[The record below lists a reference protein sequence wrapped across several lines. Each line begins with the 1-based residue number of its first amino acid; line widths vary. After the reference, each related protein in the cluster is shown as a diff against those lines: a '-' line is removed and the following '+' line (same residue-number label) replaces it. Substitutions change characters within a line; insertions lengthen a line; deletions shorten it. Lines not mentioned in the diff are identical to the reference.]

1 MKGIENQSYLASPV
15 PASSRVNP
23 LPQVQLHLEDLA
35 NPVGAGSPAKRPV
48 QAIEVLNCWPCTLM
62 HIPMAYKPS
71 PAQPPSALLRQVRP
85 LRLLL
90 NQAERLEHLQRLLE
104 SQLQPA
110 AREHCHVASWRDGTL
125 LLVVTDGH
133 WATRL
138 RYQQKRLLAAL
149 QGMEAFGNLRR
160 ILYKVQPPLVP
171 AKRGGHAA
179 ELSNSAAESLRDT
192 AEGITDPKLR
202 AALERLA
209 THAQDKK

>member
-1 MKGIENQSYLASPV
+1 M
-15 PASSRVNP
+15 R
-23 LPQVQLHLEDLA
+23 
-35 NPVGAGSPAKRPV
+35 
-48 QAIEVLNCWPCTLM
+48 
-62 HIPMAYKPS
+62 IPMAYKPS

-138 RYQQKRLLAAL
+138 RYQQKRLMRQLQAL
-149 QGMEAFGNLRR
+149 EAFGNLQR

-171 AKRGGHAA
+171 ARRGGNATT
-179 ELSNSAAESLRDT
+179 LSNTAAESIRGP
-192 AEGITDPKLR
+192 AEGISDPRLR
-202 AALERLA
+202 EALQRLA
-209 THAQDKK
+209 SHAKGKS

>member
-1 MKGIENQSYLASPV
+1 MINC
-15 PASSRVNP
+15 
-23 LPQVQLHLEDLA
+23 
-35 NPVGAGSPAKRPV
+35 RPCN
-48 QAIEVLNCWPCTLM
+48 LLRT
-62 HIPMAYKPS
+62 PMAYKPS

-149 QGMEAFGNLRR
+149 QAMEAFGNLRR

-209 THAQDKK
+209 AHAPGKP

>member
-1 MKGIENQSYLASPV
+1 MDFHDADTAFWQGPVLDRGIFTEFKAWQHESYREPVLSLA
-15 PASSRVNP
+15 AC
-23 LPQVQLHLEDLA
+23 
-35 NPVGAGSPAKRPV
+35 AGLFTR
-48 QAIEVLNCWPCTLM
+48 T
-62 HIPMAYKPS
+62 PMAYKPS

-149 QGMEAFGNLRR
+149 QAMEAFGNLRR

-209 THAQDKK
+209 AHAQGKP

>member
-1 MKGIENQSYLASPV
+1 
-15 PASSRVNP
+15 
-23 LPQVQLHLEDLA
+23 
-35 NPVGAGSPAKRPV
+35 
-48 QAIEVLNCWPCTLM
+48 M
-62 HIPMAYKPS
+62 HSPMAYKPS

-149 QGMEAFGNLRR
+149 QAMEAFGNLRR
-160 ILYKVQPPLVP
+160 ILFKVQPPLVP
-171 AKRGGHAA
+171 AKRGLNTT
-179 ELSNSAAESLRDT
+179 ELSANAAQSIRGS
-192 AEGITDPKLR
+192 AEGITDEKLR

-209 THAQDKK
+209 NNASRKNKPSE

>member
-1 MKGIENQSYLASPV
+1 MALAPS
-15 PASSRVNP
+15 
-23 LPQVQLHLEDLA
+23 
-35 NPVGAGSPAKRPV
+35 VGP
-48 QAIEVLNCWPCTLM
+48 IEVLDCQSCNLM
-62 HIPMAYKPS
+62 RPPMAYKPS

-90 NQAERLEHLQRLLE
+90 NQAERLAHLQRLLE

-138 RYQQKRLLAAL
+138 RYQQKRLMRQLQAL
-149 QGMEAFGNLRR
+149 EAFGNLQR
-160 ILYKVQPPLVP
+160 ILDKVQPPLVP
-171 AKRGGHAA
+171 AKRGGNMTELSTNAA
-179 ELSNSAAESLRDT
+179 EGIRGS

-202 AALERLA
+202 EALERLA
-209 THAQDKK
+209 SHAKGKG

>member
-1 MKGIENQSYLASPV
+1 MKAFKTRLCAVPCRAWHRWRQAQRLASGLNR
-15 PASSRVNP
+15 RVIGT
-23 LPQVQLHLEDLA
+23 DA
-35 NPVGAGSPAKRPV
+35 
-48 QAIEVLNCWPCTLM
+48 EVLDCPSCNLM
-62 HIPMAYKPS
+62 RIPMAYKPS

-90 NQAERLEHLQRLLE
+90 NQAERLEHLQRLVE
-104 SQLQPA
+104 GQLQPA

-138 RYQQKRLLAAL
+138 RYQQKRLMAAL
-149 QGMEAFGNLRR
+149 QATDAFGNLRR
-160 ILYKVQPPLVP
+160 ILFKVQPPLVP

-179 ELSNSAAESLRDT
+179 ELSNSAVESLLQT
-192 AEGITDPKLR
+192 AEGISDTKLR

-209 THAQDKK
+209 AHAQAKD

>member
-1 MKGIENQSYLASPV
+1 
-15 PASSRVNP
+15 
-23 LPQVQLHLEDLA
+23 
-35 NPVGAGSPAKRPV
+35 
-48 QAIEVLNCWPCTLM
+48 
-62 HIPMAYKPS
+62 MAFKPS
-71 PAQPPSALLRQVRP
+71 SAQPPSALLRQVRP

-138 RYQQKRLLAAL
+138 RYQQKRLLVAL

-171 AKRGGHAA
+171 AKRGTNNT
-179 ELSNSAAESLRDT
+179 ELSANAAESIRGS
-192 AEGITDPKLR
+192 AEGISDPKLR
-202 AALERLA
+202 EALERLA
-209 THAQDKK
+209 SHAKSAK

>member
-1 MKGIENQSYLASPV
+1 
-15 PASSRVNP
+15 
-23 LPQVQLHLEDLA
+23 
-35 NPVGAGSPAKRPV
+35 
-48 QAIEVLNCWPCTLM
+48 
-62 HIPMAYKPS
+62 MAYKPS

-110 AREHCHVASWRDGTL
+110 AREHCHVASWRDGVL

-138 RYQQKRLLAAL
+138 RYQQKRLMREL
-149 QGMEAFGNLRR
+149 QAMEAFGNLRR

-171 AKRGGHAA
+171 VKRGRHSA
-179 ELSNSAAESLRDT
+179 ELSPNAAESIRDS

-209 THAQDKK
+209 KHATIKLKD

>member
-1 MKGIENQSYLASPV
+1 
-15 PASSRVNP
+15 
-23 LPQVQLHLEDLA
+23 
-35 NPVGAGSPAKRPV
+35 
-48 QAIEVLNCWPCTLM
+48 M
-62 HIPMAYKPS
+62 HSPMAYKPS

-149 QGMEAFGNLRR
+149 QAMEAFGNLRR
-160 ILYKVQPPLVP
+160 ILFKVQPPLVP
-171 AKRGGHAA
+171 AKRGLNTT
-179 ELSNSAAESLRDT
+179 ELSANAAQSIRGS
-192 AEGITDPKLR
+192 AEGITDEKLR

-209 THAQDKK
+209 NNASRKKKPSE

>member
-1 MKGIENQSYLASPV
+1 
-15 PASSRVNP
+15 
-23 LPQVQLHLEDLA
+23 
-35 NPVGAGSPAKRPV
+35 
-48 QAIEVLNCWPCTLM
+48 
-62 HIPMAYKPS
+62 MAYKPS
-71 PAQPPSALLRQVRP
+71 PAQPPAALLRQARP

-138 RYQQKRLLAAL
+138 RYQQKRLQRQLQAL
-149 QGMEAFGNLRR
+149 EAFGNLQR
-160 ILYKVQPPLVP
+160 ILFKVQPRVGATQRP
-171 AKRGGHAA
+171 ASAIQ
-179 ELSNSAAESLRDT
+179 LSESAAQSLRET
-192 AEGITDPKLR
+192 AEEITDPKLR

-209 THAQDKK
+209 SHAQDKS

>member
-1 MKGIENQSYLASPV
+1 MLTA
-15 PASSRVNP
+15 
-23 LPQVQLHLEDLA
+23 
-35 NPVGAGSPAKRPV
+35 
-48 QAIEVLNCWPCTLM
+48 
-62 HIPMAYKPS
+62 MAFKPS
-71 PAQPPSALLRQVRP
+71 PAQPPAALLRQNRP

-125 LLVVTDGH
+125 LLLVTDGH

-138 RYQQKRLLAAL
+138 RYQQKRLLRQL
-149 QGMEAFGNLRR
+149 QELEAFGNLKR

-171 AKRGGHAA
+171 AKRGGNHVV
-179 ELSNSAAESLRDT
+179 LSNNAAMSIRDSAQDIA
-192 AEGITDPKLR
+192 DPKLR

-209 THAQDKK
+209 ANAREKN